1 LTRIKKMIRL
11 LTDEDFDHNILRGL
25 IRRVPHLDYV
35 LVHDV
40 GLTSQPDPVLLKWAA
55 SKHRIIITH
64 DDRTMVPYAKQLV
77 GQGEPMAGLI
87 LVPQSLGIGRA
98 IDDLELIIESYSE
111 PEMRNRIERL
121 PL

>member
-1 LTRIKKMIRL
+1 MIRL

-25 IRRVPHLDYV
+25 IRRVPHLDFV

-55 SKHRIIITH
+55 NKHRSIITQ
-64 DDRTMVPYAKQLV
+64 DVNTMVPYAGQLV
-77 GQGEPMAGLI
+77 RQGEPMAGLI
-87 LVPQSLGIGRA
+87 VVPQSLGIGRA
-98 IDDLELIIESYSE
+98 IDDLELVVECYSE
-111 PEMRNRIERL
+111 SEMRDRIQYL

>member
-1 LTRIKKMIRL
+1 MFRL
-11 LTDEDFDHNILRGL
+11 LTDEDVDHKILRGL

-40 GLTSQPDPVLLKWAA
+40 GLTSQADPVLLKWAA
-55 SKHRIIITH
+55 INHRIIVTH
-64 DDRTMVPYAKQLV
+64 DERTMVPYAKQLV
-77 GQGEPMAGLI
+77 RRGEPMAGLI

-98 IDDLELIIESYSE
+98 IADLELIVECYSE
-111 PEMRNRIERL
+111 LEMRDRIERL

>member
-1 LTRIKKMIRL
+1 MIRL
-11 LTDEDFDHNILRGL
+11 LTDEDFNHDILRGL
-25 IRRVPHLDYV
+25 IRRVPHLDFV

-55 SKHRIIITH
+55 SKHRSIITH
-64 DDRTMVPYAKQLV
+64 DEKTMVPYAKQLV
-77 GQGEPMAGLI
+77 RQGESMAGVI

-98 IDDLELIIESYSE
+98 IADLELIVECCSESD
-111 PEMRNRIERL
+111 MRDRIEYL

>member
-1 LTRIKKMIRL
+1 MIRL

-25 IRRVPHLDYV
+25 IRRVPHLDFM

-55 SKHRIIITH
+55 SNHRSILTQ
-64 DDRTMVPYAKQLV
+64 DTKTMIPYAEQLV
-77 GQGEPMAGLI
+77 RQGQPMAGLI
-87 LVPQSLGIGRA
+87 VVPQSLGIGRA
-98 IDDLELIIESYSE
+98 IDDLELVVECYSE
-111 PEMRNRIERL
+111 SELRDRIQRL

>member
-1 LTRIKKMIRL
+1 MIRL

-40 GLTSQPDPVLLKWAA
+40 GLTSQPDQVLLKWAA
-55 SKHRIIITH
+55 RMHRIIMTH
-64 DDRTMVPYAKQLV
+64 DDRTMVPYANQLV
-77 GQGEPMAGLI
+77 RQGQPMTGVI
-87 LVPQSLGIGRA
+87 LVPQRLRIGRA
-98 IDDLELIIESYSE
+98 IDDLELIVKCYSE
-111 PEMRNRIERL
+111 SDMRDRIERL

>member
-1 LTRIKKMIRL
+1 MLRL

-25 IRRVPHLDYV
+25 IRRTPHLDFI
-35 LVHDV
+35 LVRDV

-55 SKHRIIITH
+55 SKHRIIVTH

-77 GQGEPMAGLI
+77 RRGEPMAGLI

-98 IDDLELIIESYSE
+98 IDDLELIVECYSE
-111 PEMRNRIERL
+111 SDMRDRIERL